1 MSRPCLPAMRA
12 AGAASMAC
20 RAVLSLGSALR
31 SQSTRRKKVRASTTM
46 SFKRLCDD
54 KRSYKCTRAQHS
66 QPRAEP
72 VLGVGFFEETELSLS
87 YHNNTL
93 RGNNE
98 CARRQY
104 LTRGPPPAPA
114 PPPRGASR
122 RRTSRSRGLR
132 SRSRTTR
139 RGPEPPSP
147 AASARRGGRRR
158 TRRTR
163 RRRTRDNLGYTRS
176 PAPTSASTCPRV
188 GAYGF
193 PPSPSSSVCRSAAAP
208 ARATTSREEPS

>member
-1 MSRPCLPAMRA
+1 M
-12 AGAASMAC
+12 AG

-54 KRSYKCTRAQHS
+54 KRNYKCTRAQHS
-66 QPRAEP
+66 QHSSRALL
-72 VLGVGFFEETELSLS
+72 LGVGFFEETELSLS

-132 SRSRTTR
+132 SRSRPTTR
-139 RGPEPPSP
+139 RGPGPPTP
-147 AASARRGGRRR
+147 RASARRGGRRR

-163 RRRTRDNLGYTRS
+163 RRRTRDNLSYTRS
-176 PAPTSASTCPRV
+176 PATSASTCPRA
-188 GAYGF
+188 GACVDL
-193 PPSPSSSVCRSAAAP
+193 SLLSACAWESAAAL
-208 ARATTSREEPS
+208 